1 MPQID
6 TLNIQ
11 EELALLEFKEEI
23 WEKLIEIIEEGSE
36 PEGLEGEELLIE
48 LPQVE
53 ETSEQKEEISL
64 ELWGVEDKKKNKT
77 NFIKIIFRLHIPIY
91 YTNSFLLN
99 S

>member
-23 WEKLIEIIEEGSE
+23 WEKLIEIIEEDSE

-64 ELWGVEDKKKNKT
+64 ELWGVEDKKKNKI
-77 NFIKIIFRLHIPIY
+77 N
-91 YTNSFLLN
+91 
-99 S
+99 